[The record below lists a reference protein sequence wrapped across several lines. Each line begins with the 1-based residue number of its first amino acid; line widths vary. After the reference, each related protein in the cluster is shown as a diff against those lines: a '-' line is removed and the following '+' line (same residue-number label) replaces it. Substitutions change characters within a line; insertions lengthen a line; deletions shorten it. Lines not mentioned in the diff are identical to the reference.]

1 MLDSYKEFKNSSN
14 QLNGIKLRVEAID
27 EKYLKDKIMNK
38 IKWNLE
44 LIKENAELN
53 HENSKNEEHNKNIII
68 INDNIESKIE
78 DIKLQNNQ
86 INEKSYIY
94 IVTFNTANYNFE
106 NTQNEL
112 VLLNELLFPKEI
124 IIHLKELIHFQK
136 K

>member
-112 VLLNELLFPKEI
+112 VLLNELLF
-124 IIHLKELIHFQK
+124 L
-136 K
+136 